1 MSQLKV
7 TSVQKDIILAAMDGR
22 STVSFTATCGD
33 SSKLTR
39 LSFDGFTIDVANQEG
54 LTVGDKGVL
63 NGSLEFILEKAAPI
77 KPATPDRSGS
87 SSPAGIQIPTSKRA

>member
-22 STVSFTATCGD
+22 SSVNFTATCGA
-33 SSKLTR
+33 SSKLVR

-54 LTVGDKGVL
+54 IEVGDKGVL
-63 NGSLEFILEKAAPI
+63 NGSLEFILEKAAPV
-77 KPATPDRSGS
+77 KAAKPDRSGS
-87 SSPAGIQIPTSKRA
+87 ASPAGLQIPTSKKA